1 MRDTFVMSNGVPSK
15 VNDKT
20 WKQIFNYVDKLYGTT
35 VGANYGN
42 DATTDAKNRKY
53 FIWGMAM
60 HYISVVPR
68 RNDSAQYALEG
79 VVSCALSNVYGD
91 YNEINDGID
100 APEYADDKDNYR
112 KIKLYTYL
120 VQCGSDYKL
129 SRVAAASIND

>member
-1 MRDTFVMSNGVPSK
+1 
-15 VNDKT
+15 
-20 WKQIFNYVDKLYGTT
+20 
-35 VGANYGN
+35 
-42 DATTDAKNRKY
+42 
-53 FIWGMAM
+53 MAM
-60 HYISVVPR
+60 HYIGDVFAHDMYRKSSNKLIVHDDPAPSGTIAGADNISVVPR

-129 SRVAAASIND
+129 ARAARASIND